1 MTAIFF
7 FAAWFDLPDDVTARF
22 ILAACFD
29 LPDNETARFHL
40 ASGLL
45 GDEFWPND
53 SDGNL
58 ICNRAGKVGIASL
71 LGA

>member
-1 MTAIFF
+1 MTSRFV
-7 FAAWFDLPDDVTARF
+7 FATWFDLPDDVTARF

-45 GDEFWPND
+45 GDEYWPND
-53 SDGNL
+53 SDGDL
-58 ICNRAGKVGIASL
+58 TCNRAGEVGSASL